1 MVCLHIYIY
10 IVYIYINYIY
20 IYIYIYIYV
29 PSAMVIFDEDIE
41 RCNSGR
47 TPLSRCVA

>member
-1 MVCLHIYIY
+1 MVCLKKYIYFIYIY
-10 IVYIYINYIY
+10 KLYIY
-20 IYIYIYIYV
+20 YIYV